1 MPTVIVT
8 GANRGIGRTI
18 ALTLAARGSA
28 VVGVGRSHPEE
39 LESLKTEILAKG
51 GRCVT
56 VTADLADALA
66 PRTIVDAAIRDFG
79 RLDAIVSNAVDLVP
93 PRPLLEST
101 ADRWDRGFAV
111 NLRASMLLAQVAE
124 PHLKAA
130 HGSFIAIGSTVGCE
144 PAAYRGVYGATKA
157 GLVMLV
163 RGLAQRWAEDGV
175 RANCVSPGQVHT
187 TMSEFIFSNPVRAEQ
202 RLRLIPLGR
211 IGRPEDTANTV
222 AWLLSPAAR
231 HVTGQ
236 NLIVDGAYLG
246 SVQAHTAGEPMWRR
260 AAKDKEKQ
268 EEKA

>member
-1 MPTVIVT
+1 MACVIVT
-8 GANRGIGRTI
+8 GANRGLGRTI
-18 ALTLAARGSA
+18 ALTLAARGAA

-39 LESLKTEILAKG
+39 LESLKTEILAAG
-51 GRCVT
+51 GRCAT
-56 VTADLADALA
+56 VTADLADAAA
-66 PRTIVDAAIRDFG
+66 PGHIVDEAVRSFG
-79 RLDAIVSNAVDLVP
+79 GLDAIISNAVDLVP
-93 PRPLLEST
+93 PRPLLEAT
-101 ADRWDRGFAV
+101 VDRWDRGFAV

-130 HGSFIAIGSTVGCE
+130 KGSFIAIGSTVGCE
-144 PAAYRGVYGATKA
+144 PAAYRGVYGSTKA

-163 RGLAQRWAEDGV
+163 RGLAQRWARDGM
-175 RANCVSPGQVHT
+175 RANCVSPGQVLT

-211 IGRPEDTANTV
+211 IGKPEDTANTV

-246 SVQAHTAGEPMWRR
+246 SIQAHTAGEPMWRR
-260 AAKDKEKQ
+260 PAKSMQSEN
-268 EEKA
+268 A